1 MSDRCKELVPNNFSV
16 TFRRCAR
23 KAVKDGYCKQHH
35 PDSVKA
41 RQDKANA
48 RFEEQRANSI
58 YTKYGN
64 ALKRIAE
71 LEQQVRWIPCSE
83 RLPVNDSPVLV
94 HGGCAYYRHDA
105 GWFTLMG
112 DDAHRPITWN
122 VTHWKPLPPPPSE
135 NDNG

>member
-1 MSDRCKELVPNNFSV
+1 MSEQIGERRAKLLSEFQDAEAFPSGKTGWELFLVS
-16 TFRRCAR
+16 
-23 KAVKDGYCKQHH
+23 
-35 PDSVKA
+35 
-41 RQDKANA
+41 
-48 RFEEQRANSI
+48 
-58 YTKYGN
+58 
-64 ALKRIAE
+64 RIAE
-71 LEQQVRWIPCSE
+71 LEQQARWIPCSE